1 MLPQELV
8 PLISLG
14 YPTVV
19 FDGGYAVVVT
29 DKGNNT
35 TPLGLRVMKIL

>member
-8 PLISLG
+8 PLISPR

-19 FDGGYAVVVT
+19 FDGGYTIVVT

-35 TPLGLRVMKIL
+35 TTLDLRVMKIL